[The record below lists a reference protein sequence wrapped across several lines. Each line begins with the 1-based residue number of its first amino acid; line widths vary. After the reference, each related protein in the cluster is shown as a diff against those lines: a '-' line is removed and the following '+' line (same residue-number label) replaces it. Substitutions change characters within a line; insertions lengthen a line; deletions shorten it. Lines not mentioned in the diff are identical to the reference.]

1 MLRLSASPQ
10 DRQGDEAFRR
20 IINVPARGF
29 GTKAMQ
35 EVEAEAAFRQV
46 PLLLALET
54 AALPPKTR
62 SAGLAFADAI
72 RKLPQQLDHT
82 VADLIS
88 LLLDATGYRALLR
101 ESLAESTQDRLD
113 NLQELIQLA
122 GGFHSARELLD
133 HAALATSSLEED
145 QTGRVRMLTLHRSK
159 GLEFR
164 HVFLPA
170 WEDGVFPP
178 AYGLI

>member
-1 MLRLSASPQ
+1 MRRRIPYTLIGDVAYYQRAEIKDALAMLRLSASPH
-10 DRQGDEAFRR
+10 DRQGDEAFRS

-35 EVEAEAAFRQV
+35 ELEAEAVFRQV

-54 AALPPKTR
+54 AALPPRAR

-72 RKLPQQLDHT
+72 RKLPHQAGNA

-101 ESLAESTQDRLD
+101 ESLAESTQDRAIWQ
-113 NLQELIQLA
+113 NCP
-122 GGFHSARELLD
+122 
-133 HAALATSSLEED
+133 
-145 QTGRVRMLTLHRSK
+145 TL
-159 GLEFR
+159 
-164 HVFLPA
+164 
-170 WEDGVFPP
+170 
-178 AYGLI
+178 